1 MARCTEGPYVF
12 FWREEYMYHLPRKI
26 KAASSLRSRWSHIPG
41 GEQKAEDADGKIDQ
55 EDAAPPKRVDA
66 SVKRARPAKN
76 TVLLPLLSPSAPPV
90 SRKLAKT
97 RAYPSTI
104 HWSPVTSALS
114 CSLILTNA
122 TFTIVTS
129 RIVMK

>member
-1 MARCTEGPYVF
+1 MKNSQ
-12 FWREEYMYHLPRKI
+12 WRRHASQAVSFNQSKGQHSQNEYTCHLTRKI

-104 HWSPVTSALS
+104 H
-114 CSLILTNA
+114 
-122 TFTIVTS
+122 
-129 RIVMK
+129 